1 MVELSSPEVLA
12 LDWLPPVAIGRWR
25 EVNDVVRRLDA
36 PSPKANPPWIVGV
49 AGPPGSGTSAV
60 ARRAARETIER
71 LRATC
76 AEPVARSWTLR
87 VRDRRGTHGVATGL
101 LQLLDEG
108 FDGRGFPVAEILA
121 GFLRRVR
128 REGRPTV
135 LVLDDL
141 SGSEPDVAPI
151 LRAIGAPDRFLP
163 EGEVGLPPFWTIVAG
178 TPDALARLH
187 SRLYDRF
194 PFGPFVR
201 LEPYDERELAT
212 IVRDRAE
219 RALRRPA
226 PNALTHRIVARTI
239 EDGGGATRAIELL
252 RRELLRGSLSGL
264 DRPLASLGA
273 FAGVLIEPHVVRA
286 IVAASQGCAAPLG
299 EVKRWEADLARAQG
313 VRPLPTTTLW
323 RRIVRLERAGY
334 LKREIRTGGNGGT
347 RSLVRVLT
355 PIDEWVTVPCPPG
368 SPRGGEPWSGSF
380 PPDVRPDRTPTPVR
394 PAVPLAPAGGGVG

>member
-1 MVELSSPEVLA
+1 MAPPVSPEVFA

-25 EVNDVVRRLDA
+25 DVNDVVRRLDA
-36 PSPKANPPWIVGV
+36 PSPRANPPWIVGV
-49 AGPPGSGTSAV
+49 TGPPGSGTSVV

-71 LRATC
+71 LRAAS
-76 AEPVARSWTLR
+76 AEPAPRWWTLR
-87 VRDRRGTHGVATGL
+87 VRERRGTHGVATAL

-108 FDGRGFPVAEILA
+108 FDGRGFPAVEILA

-141 SGSEPDVAPI
+141 AGPEPDVAPI

-187 SRLYDRF
+187 SRVYDRF
-194 PFGPFVR
+194 PFGPFVG
-201 LEPYDERELAT
+201 LEPYDARELMA

-219 RALRRPA
+219 RALHRPA
-226 PNALTHRIVARTI
+226 PETLASRIVARTL
-239 EDGGGATRAIELL
+239 EEGGGARRAIDLL
-252 RRELLRGSLSGL
+252 RRELLKGSLVGL
-264 DRPLASLGA
+264 DRLLPSTGGPS
-273 FAGVLIEPHVVRA
+273 GVLVEPHVVRA
-286 IVAASQGCAAPLG
+286 IVAASHGYAAPLG
-299 EVKRWEADLARAQG
+299 DVKRWEADLARAQG

-334 LKREIRTGGNGGT
+334 LRREIRQGGNGGT

-355 PIDEWVTVPCPPG
+355 PVDEWVTVPFPPG
-368 SPRGGEPWSGSF
+368 SPRGGGPWVGT
-380 PPDVRPDRTPTPVR
+380 PPAVAALPPPPTLVR
-394 PAVPLAPAGGGVG
+394 PAVPLAPSGGGAG

>member
-1 MVELSSPEVLA
+1 MSGLASPEVLA
-12 LDWLPPVAIGRWR
+12 LDWLPPVAIGRWL

-36 PSPKANPPWIVGV
+36 PKPKANPPWIVGV

-60 ARRAARETIER
+60 ARRAARETLER
-71 LRATC
+71 LRASR
-76 AEPVARSWTLR
+76 AEPAPRWWALR
-87 VRDRRGTHGVATGL
+87 VRDRRGTHGVAAAL
-101 LQLLDEG
+101 LQLFDEG

-151 LRAIGAPDRFLP
+151 LRAIGTPDRFLP

-187 SRLYDRF
+187 SRLYERF
-194 PFGPFVR
+194 PFGPFVQ
-201 LEPYDERELAT
+201 LEPYDERELGT

-219 RALRRPA
+219 RALRRPV
-226 PNALTHRIVARTI
+226 PNALVHRIVARVL
-239 EDGGGATRAIELL
+239 EEGGGAQRAIELL

-264 DRPLASLGA
+264 DRPLAYPRGP
-273 FAGVLIEPHVVRA
+273 AGVLVEPRVVRA

-334 LKREIRTGGNGGT
+334 VKREIRTGGNGGT

-355 PIDEWVTVPCPPG
+355 PIEEWVTVPCPPG
-368 SPRGGEPWSGSF
+368 SPRGAGPWSGNL
-380 PPDVRPDRTPTPVR
+380 PPDVTLDRTPTPVR
-394 PAVPLAPAGGGVG
+394 PAVPLPPPGGGVG